1 MIGAAAAM
9 TAPLIKEYHFGSIN
23 IDGEVFRE
31 DVIIFSDHVQSRWWR
46 QQGHSLALD
55 DLDSVL
61 AQAPDI
67 LIVGCGAQGRM
78 QVPDSTRRQLDEQG
92 IQVQAHRT
100 AEAVEQYN
108 RIREERDVV
117 AALHLTC

>member
-1 MIGAAAAM
+1 MS
-9 TAPLIKEYHFGSIN
+9 APIINSYQFGKIR
-23 IDGEVFRE
+23 IDGEPYHE
-31 DVIIFSDHVQSRWWR
+31 DVIVFSDHVQSNWWR
-46 QQGHSLALD
+46 EEGHSLCLD
-55 DLDSVL
+55 DLKNVL
-61 AQAPDI
+61 QQQPDI

-78 QVPDSTRRQLDEQG
+78 QIPENIREELDQQG
-92 IQVQAHRT
+92 IQIQAHRT